1 MIGFLSGVGV
11 NIIAGQVPDLTGA
24 PADGSVAVQKAWNV
38 VIHPAGIDGASVLV
52 GVAAFVIIILLGRTP
67 IAAFGA
73 VFALA
78 VPTIVAVLAGA
89 DIAQVKDQGDIPR
102 GIPLPAWPPL
112 SAFSWSLLA
121 GALAVAAIVLVP
133 VGVYLL
139 RPVDAGDPGGVLRH
153 RRRGRHA
160 HAPVAPRDFPARPI
174 GIRQLWGNKVL
185 SIEREPA
192 RSTPGEKPTPAL
204 ADVGVRQP
212 ASARHGHRVQV
223 VALKVG
229 GSSPLGH
236 PKVTLFQSCR

>member
-102 GIPLPAWPPL
+102 GIPLPAWPPCPP
-112 SAFSWSLLA
+112 SRGRCSRAPSPWRRSCSCRWASIFSGLWMLVI
-121 GALAVAAIVLVP
+121 LAVFSGIV
-133 VGVYLL
+133 GE
-139 RPVDAGDPGGVLRH
+139 
-153 RRRGRHA
+153 
-160 HAPVAPRDFPARPI
+160 VAM
-174 GIRQLWGNKVL
+174 
-185 SIEREPA
+185 
-192 RSTPGEKPTPAL
+192 PT
-204 ADVGVRQP
+204 R
-212 ASARHGHRVQV
+212 
-223 VALKVG
+223 
-229 GSSPLGH
+229 
-236 PKVTLFQSCR
+236 